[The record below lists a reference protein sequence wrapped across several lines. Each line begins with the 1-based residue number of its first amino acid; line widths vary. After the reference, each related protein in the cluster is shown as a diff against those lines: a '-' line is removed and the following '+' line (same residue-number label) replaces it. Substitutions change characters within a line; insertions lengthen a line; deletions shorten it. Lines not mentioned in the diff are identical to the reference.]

1 MGKNG
6 KIEWFGML
14 AFYFRMVREDSFC
27 FPLKFEGQVF
37 MFFVESMVSIKSS
50 VARIASIFSSSDSIN
65 LPWREREE
73 YPIEEK

>member
-1 MGKNG
+1 
-6 KIEWFGML
+6 
-14 AFYFRMVREDSFC
+14 
-27 FPLKFEGQVF
+27 